1 MFRRICVWILVASPT
16 LALAANKDIQE
27 LQRDVAQLQDMV
39 KQLQTSQ
46 NKDLAEL
53 RALVQQ
59 SLNAAND
66 ANKAVA
72 IIQNGFQQNL
82 RDQEGKV
89 VAPVVQLSSRMDS
102 LSSDFRSLQG
112 AVSDL
117 TTLINKMQDRLT
129 DINNNM
135 KLIQSPAAPPPSQ
148 SGAPQAS
155 APAASSCGGI
165 SATDLYT
172 NAQRD
177 YQAGHLDLA
186 LQEYSDFVRCNGN
199 AAQAPRAQY
208 YTGFIRY
215 SQGDYEAA
223 ARDFDVV
230 LEKYPHDDSQVP
242 TALAYYYKGMSLAKA
257 GRRTDAQSE
266 FRDLMKQFPNE
277 ELSKQACTQL
287 VKLGY
292 NCTAPRPAAP
302 AKAPAKAPARRKK

>member
-1 MFRRICVWILVASPT
+1 MFRRICVWMLVASPT

-46 NKDLAEL
+46 NEKLAEL
-53 RALVQQ
+53 RVLAQQ

-89 VAPVVQLSSRMDS
+89 VAPVVQLSTRMDS
-102 LSSDFRSLQG
+102 MSNEFRSLVG
-112 AVSDL
+112 AVSEL
-117 TTLINKMQDRLT
+117 TTLVNKLQDRLT
-129 DINNNM
+129 DINNSM
-135 KLIQSPAAPPPSQ
+135 KLIQTPAAPPPSQ
-148 SGAPQAS
+148 PGAPQAS
-155 APAASSCGGI
+155 GPEASPGTPPM
-165 SATDLYT
+165 SATDLFT

-177 YQAGHLDLA
+177 YQGGHLDLA
-186 LQEYSDFVRCNGN
+186 LQEYTDYVKYYGN
-199 AAQAPRAQY
+199 TAQAPRAQY
-208 YTGFIRY
+208 YIGFIRY

-242 TALAYYYKGMSLAKA
+242 TAAAYYYKGMSLVKA
-257 GRRTDAQSE
+257 GRRTDAQNE
-266 FRDLMKQFPNE
+266 FRDLMKQFPKDN
-277 ELSKQACTQL
+277 LSTQACTQL

-292 NCTAPRPAAP
+292 NCTAPRTAAP
-302 AKAPAKAPARRKK
+302 AKTPARRKK